1 MKSKSCKRSL
11 LVFFNILDLAGIN
24 IWVLCKETTSENILR
39 EFLFQLELGAVYQQ
53 SQKENHVLKL
63 SITSDSYEKLLRNI
77 VMVIKNYKNLSN
89 SKCEKYMCNCTF
101 ENKLIY
107 KKCSETK

>member
-11 LVFFNILDLAGIN
+11 LIFFNILDLAGIN

-63 SITSDSYEKLLRNI
+63 SITSDSYIRKT
-77 VMVIKNYKNLSN
+77 IK
-89 SKCEKYMCNCTF
+89 KYCNG
-101 ENKLIY
+101 Y
-107 KKCSETK
+107 KKLQKSIEFEMWKIYVQLYIWE